1 MSGRLVPAATQVN
14 PGLTKLRHAGG
25 MDRAIALAPALWA
38 ELDHIARAE
47 RVAVSDVVRD
57 AVQRELYRRQRAQR
71 TERPDEAVLAPLR
84 ALLADD
90 FAYAA
95 NWDELMRRLIAKGF
109 RLAEAGPG
117 LVLLSHQTAEKVCK
131 ASDLGYSH
139 AKLAQRLGCAFPSHR
154 HAHVVGKLI
163 A

>member
-1 MSGRLVPAATQVN
+1 
-14 PGLTKLRHAGG
+14 
-25 MDRAIALAPALWA
+25 MDRAISLAPDFWTALDQIALAERIAL
-38 ELDHIARAE
+38 
-47 RVAVSDVVRD
+47 SDVVRD
-57 AVQRELYRRQRAQR
+57 AVQRELYRRQRAPR
-71 TERPDEAVLAPLR
+71 RERPDEAVLAPLR

-95 NWDELMRRLIAKGF
+95 NWDELMRRLIRKGF

-117 LVLLSHQTAEKVCK
+117 LVLVSQQTDEKVCK

-139 AKLAQRLGCAFPSHR
+139 ARLAQRLGCAFPSHR